1 MSKKREELK
10 RQLAECAAELRQQ
23 EGAKEAGKKN
33 VKDVCDGLIAM
44 NHYFHI
50 LLLLNDPE
58 LDKTLMYA
66 YLGMAEETIAKI
78 KNKEKKRRALLK
90 MELLSKHTTAWNLAH
105 FHYERAVKTLCM
117 MMVTLMDCI
126 IQEQGGT
133 SLLYQD
139 ADTDA
144 GTEKYQDLLE
154 EITALNGDYRTAYF
168 LVCAFDFCTKKLG
181 GYLEV
186 PFYEDIACEHERM
199 IHNGNPQR
207 VTDIMNRLR
216 EMAGEQSADVMK
228 AIEKAYTPEP
238 PYDEKLF
245 ESCYQEALTQYK
257 TLDEAM
263 EAFNGLVS
271 KVGSLYQ
278 AKVTYSRRLR

>member
-168 LVCAFDFCTKKLG
+168 LVCSFDFCTKKLG
-181 GYLEV
+181 GYLDV

-245 ESCYQEALTQYK
+245 ETCYQEALTQYK

-278 AKVTYSRRLR
+278 AKRKQQGKK